1 MSAYTK
7 VNLKQDVED
16 QAPKFGMAPNLE
28 FRVAGGPL
36 EAEESALSY
45 LRVAP
50 SYRLPFGHSHERQ
63 EEVYVLLD
71 GSATIKLDD
80 DVIELK
86 PWDVVRI
93 AKDTIRNV
101 EAGSDG
107 AELILIG
114 APSTGAN
121 DAEMIQDWWTD
132 K

>member
-1 MSAYTK
+1 
-7 VNLKQDVED
+7 
-16 QAPKFGMAPNLE
+16 
-28 FRVAGGPL
+28 
-36 EAEESALSY
+36 

>member
-7 VNLKQDVED
+7 VNLNQDVED

-36 EAEESALSY
+36 EAEKSALSY

-50 SYRLPFGHSHERQ
+50 SYRLPFGHSHQRQ

-101 EAGSDG
+101 EAGSGG

>member
-80 DVIELK
+80 DVMELK